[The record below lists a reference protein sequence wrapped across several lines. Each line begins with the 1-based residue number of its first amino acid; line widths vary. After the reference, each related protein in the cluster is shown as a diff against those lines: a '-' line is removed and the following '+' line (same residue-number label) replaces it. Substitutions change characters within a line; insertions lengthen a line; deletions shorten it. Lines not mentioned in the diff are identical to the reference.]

1 MKSII
6 EILKSPNAVLGVLAL
21 ALLAQMPHA
30 AAVFRMTVHSAN
42 SQQASLWEIGHSYSY
57 AVALELAVLLFVI
70 QNRHVESYGFA
81 VVSVFVNLSYYGLH
95 GVNLFAW
102 SAFPA
107 YLVSVALPVAI
118 ALYSHVAADAKTTE
132 QEPAAKRV
140 TRTVRNTQ
148 TVEQS
153 EQFVV
158 PTVQQSYT
166 VIEQPVSEPVQSSD
180 YKSLTDE
187 QKREQ
192 LAIVLNNKTSLSKSK
207 LADMF
212 GVSRT
217 TVYAWIRANQTSKIE
232 QGKLSS

>member
-30 AAVFRMTVHSAN
+30 ADVFRLTVKGGNAN
-42 SQQASLWEIGHSYSY
+42 IWTVVHSYSY
-57 AVALELAVLLFVI
+57 AVALELAVLLFVVK
-70 QNRHVESYGFA
+70 NRHIESYGFA

-95 GVNLFAW
+95 NVNLFSV

-107 YLVSVALPVAI
+107 YLVSIALPVAI
-118 ALYSHVAADAKTTE
+118 ALYSHVVADDKLAE

-158 PTVQQSYT
+158 PTVQQSYA

-192 LAIVLNNKTSLSKSK
+192 LAIELGSETAPSKSK

-212 GVSRT
+212 GISRT
-217 TVYAWIRANQTSKIE
+217 TVYAWIREIE
-232 QGKLSS
+232 QNKVNAS

>member
-30 AAVFRMTVHSAN
+30 ADVFRMTVHSAKTAD
-42 SQQASLWEIGHSYSY
+42 ASIWEKGHSYSY
-57 AVALELAVLLFVI
+57 AIALELAVLLFVI
-70 QNRHVESYGFA
+70 QNRHLESYGFA
-81 VVSVFVNLSYYGLH
+81 AVSVFVNLSYYGLH

-153 EQFVV
+153 EQFVL

-180 YKSLTDE
+180 YKSLTDN

-192 LAIVLNNKTSLSKSK
+192 LAIVLNGETSPSKSK

-212 GVSRT
+212 GISRT
-217 TVYAWIRANQTSKIE
+217 TVYAWIREIE
-232 QGKLSS
+232 QNKVNVS